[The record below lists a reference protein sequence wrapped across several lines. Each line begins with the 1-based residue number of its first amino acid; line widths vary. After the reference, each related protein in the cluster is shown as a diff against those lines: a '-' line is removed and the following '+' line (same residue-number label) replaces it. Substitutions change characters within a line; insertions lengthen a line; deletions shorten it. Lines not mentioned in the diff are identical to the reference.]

1 MTLFLQVSTSVQPT
15 RGIGVVVV
23 GFPRD
28 VALRSRQ
35 VSRIRAS
42 ACGSDPGRAYIRT
55 SRRRA
60 TWMAPEQRVGTV
72 GIAAAL
78 VAGVV
83 ACLSLPALPHW
94 AWFLALL
101 IAGAIAFATSAFRSM
116 PHACSYGAMAVF
128 GFSLAGLH
136 AAHAMSQ
143 RLPDAPG
150 SRDAT
155 VAGTI
160 VDLPVTEPRR
170 VRFHFRIDDNATQHP
185 QLRGR
190 LVRLAWYE
198 DRD

>member
-101 IAGAIAFATSAFRSM
+101 IAGASAFRPV
-116 PHACSYGAMAVF
+116 PHACSYGAMVVF

-136 AAHAMSQ
+136 ASHAMSQ
-143 RLPDAPG
+143 RLPDSPA
-150 SRDAT
+150 SREAT

-160 VDLPVTEPRR
+160 VDLPVVEPRR
-170 VRFHFRIDDNATQHP
+170 V
-185 QLRGR
+185 
-190 LVRLAWYE
+190 
-198 DRD
+198 